1 MTQPG
6 TPAMQDLVIDTQV
19 SSGRDIRL
27 RSVTRGDGPLLRE
40 GMARL
45 SPEAR
50 YFRFFSGAQ
59 ELPDRVVEAL
69 LSVDGIDHVA
79 WGALDCDDPGAPA
92 IGIVHAIRTDH
103 SELMEYS
110 AVVLGD
116 YQGEGIS
123 KLLSAILFAQCL
135 SIGEKVLTAHVL
147 EENRRVK
154 SYVADLG
161 AERHASSGQIAE
173 YRIDLAEALGILR
186 KQDITGSEKV
196 FDALSPYLAR

>member
-6 TPAMQDLVIDTQV
+6 TPAMQDLVIDTKV
-19 SSGRDIRL
+19 WSGRDIRL
-27 RSVTRGDGPLLRE
+27 RSVTRDDGPLLRE

-59 ELPDRVVEAL
+59 ELPDRVVETL
-69 LSVDGIDHVA
+69 LDVDGIDHVA
-79 WGALDCDDPGAPA
+79 WGALDCDDPGAAA

-103 SELMEYS
+103 DELLEYS

-116 YQGEGIS
+116 YQGQGIS

-135 SIGEKVLTAHVL
+135 SIGETMLTAHVL

-154 SYVADLG
+154 SYVAELG

-173 YRIDLAEALGILR
+173 YRIDLAEALSTLR
-186 KQDITGSEKV
+186 EQDIAGSERV
-196 FDALSPYLAR
+196 FDALSPYLAQ